1 MTLQKVAT
9 EHSVT
14 PMISNLH
21 RHSYYSTVR
30 HVLVSCLLFAASPSP
45 AKTPAESDYKISPQ
59 DSAWVMGNLN
69 MVRISA
75 GAFEMGTEDRT
86 DAWLMHSRPIREVF
100 VDSFDI
106 GACEVTQAIFSK
118 VMGFN
123 PSLMQG
129 DEHRPVDQVS
139 WFDAALF
146 CNRLSELAGYMP
158 AYDIHNRSCV
168 FNRNGFRLPT
178 EAEWEYA
185 CRAGGRQRFYS
196 GHSTDDLD
204 RVAWFRLNSNGT
216 THPVGLKE
224 PNAWG
229 LYDMHGNVWEWC
241 NDWMVSYKQLKKR
254 NPHGPGLG
262 NSRILRGGGW
272 HYDAEGCH
280 AAYRQR
286 ARPDYK
292 ISSVGFRLVRN
303 PGGRGP
309 LVNGEKR
316 VPGYPYS
323 VLGKSSQ
330 D

>member
-1 MTLQKVAT
+1 MVST
-9 EHSVT
+9 
-14 PMISNLH
+14 LH
-21 RHSYYSTVR
+21 RLAYSSVISIAMVT
-30 HVLVSCLLFAASPSP
+30 CLLLAA
-45 AKTPAESDYKISPQ
+45 TPALAQTPEESDYKTSPQ
-59 DSAWVMGNLN
+59 DSAWVMANLN
-69 MVRISA
+69 LVRIPS
-75 GAFEMGTEDRT
+75 GAFEMGTEDNSDDWFR
-86 DAWLMHSRPIREVF
+86 HSRPIREVY

-129 DEHRPVDQVS
+129 DERRPVDQVS
-139 WFDAALF
+139 WFDAAKF

-158 AYDIHNRSCV
+158 AYDIYNRSCI
-168 FNRNGFRLPT
+168 FDRNGFRLPT

-196 GHSTDDLD
+196 GSNTDDLS
-204 RVAWFRLNSNGT
+204 RVAWYRANSKGT

-224 PNAWG
+224 PNTWG

-241 NDWMVSYKQLKKR
+241 NDWMVSYKQLKKH

-262 NSRILRGGGW
+262 YSRVLRGGGW

-280 AAYRQR
+280 VAYRQR

-292 ISSVGFRLVRN
+292 ISAVGFRVVRN

-309 LVNGEKR
+309 MVRGKNR

-323 VLGKSSQ
+323 ILNKSSQ